1 MHTATLAEPTRDG
14 LPPMPPGPAHEER
27 HFAAGESVRNLIA
40 GAAEGMV
47 PGFAVA
53 AALALAGQAAPVVLA
68 AGLASLAAAST
79 AAGLERVRAIR
90 AEAALYAAERLREEE
105 ESHLYPEREKW
116 EVAAILHRYG
126 VRGEVL
132 RQAVEAVAADRR
144 RWVDFMMRF
153 ELDLSEPDTA
163 RAGRAA
169 VFRGVAQLAAGVVPL
184 LPYALLPYSPL
195 PDSQLAAAAVPGS
208 AALGWSCLLAGFGLI
223 GLGWLRARGEG
234 LPPAGQ
240 ALRALAIGAAA
251 AAAAVVAARLLG

>member
-1 MHTATLAEPTRDG
+1 MPTAILAEPTRDG
-14 LPPMPPGPAHEER
+14 LPPMPPGPPHEER
-27 HFAAGESVRNLIA
+27 HFAAGEAVREVLA
-40 GAAEGMV
+40 GAAEGLV
-47 PGFAVA
+47 PGTAVA
-53 AALALAGQAAPVVLA
+53 GALALGGLPAPVILA
-68 AGLASLAAAST
+68 GGLASLAAIGI
-79 AAGLERVRAIR
+79 AGALERVRAAR

-126 VRGEVL
+126 VRGDVL

-169 VFRGVAQLAAGVVPL
+169 LARGLALLAAGVAPLVPYVL
-184 LPYALLPYSPL
+184 LPEM
-195 PDSQLAAAAVPGS
+195 
-208 AALGWSCLLAGFGLI
+208 AALPWSCGVAGIGLA
-223 GLGWLRARGEG
+223 GLGWLRARGAG

-240 ALRALAIGAAA
+240 ALRGLTIGFVAVTAALLAAQLA
-251 AAAAVVAARLLG
+251 G